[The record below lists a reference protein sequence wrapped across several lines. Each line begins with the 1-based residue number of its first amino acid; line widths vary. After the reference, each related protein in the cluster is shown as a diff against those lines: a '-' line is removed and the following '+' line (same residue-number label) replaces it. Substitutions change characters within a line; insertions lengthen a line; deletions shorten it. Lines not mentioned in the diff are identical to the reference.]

1 MDACVRCSWHE
12 TGNVGVEHAAPDAL
26 RCAQRLHTLCLTL
39 ICSLLK
45 LCLSIMP
52 MEQCCCSRL
61 SVQTAGDLGVK
72 RHYPVATTLQRLPK
86 TKPAQHANYGWLCAL
101 YAVPLCRAALC
112 NLHED
117 VP

>member
-39 ICSLLK
+39 ICFLLK

-52 MEQCCCSRL
+52 MEQCLLQSAVSPNSWRFGCEKTL
-61 SVQTAGDLGVK
+61 SCGHHKTPTNKNCTA
-72 RHYPVATTLQRLPK
+72 
-86 TKPAQHANYGWLCAL
+86 C
-101 YAVPLCRAALC
+101 
-112 NLHED
+112 
-117 VP
+117 